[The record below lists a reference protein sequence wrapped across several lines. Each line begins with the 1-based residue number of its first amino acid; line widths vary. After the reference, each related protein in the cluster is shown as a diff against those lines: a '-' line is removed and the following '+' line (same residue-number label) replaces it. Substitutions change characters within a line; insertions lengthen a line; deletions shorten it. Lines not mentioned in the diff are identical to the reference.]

1 MGMGRIVAQ
10 CGGLANRTMRY
21 LAMGSPPPTQRDPE
35 TSSSRW
41 NGRLARGLG
50 HVGPSCRWFRSR
62 PTGSLLWM
70 GKTPIRRSLVA
81 SLVLFGNLV
90 LTAPAAQAAVSALP
104 AGFTD
109 TPVASGMTNPT
120 AMAFAP
126 DGRLFVAQQGGAL
139 RVIKNGSLVAT
150 PFMTLTVD
158 QSGERGL
165 LGVAFDP
172 DFPINQYVYVY
183 YTATSP
189 AVHNRVSR
197 FTANGDVVVPGSE
210 VVLLN
215 LPNLSATNHNG
226 GAIHFGPDGK
236 LYVAVGENAVS
247 SNSQSLANPLGKLL
261 RINRDG
267 SIPTDNPFYGSTS
280 GINRSIWAR
289 GLRNPFTFA
298 FQSSTGRLFINDVG
312 QSTWE
317 EINDGVAGSNYG
329 WPVSEGPTST
339 AGQRGPLFVYGH
351 GNGPV
356 AGCAIA
362 GGAFYNPVAPQ
373 FPASYIGSYFFAD
386 LCGNAIYRIQPAN
399 GYALSTFATGL
410 DQPVDL
416 QVGPDGNLYYL
427 ARGGGGVVGRI
438 AYPTSPPAAVDTT
451 FVAIDPV
458 RVLDSRFGTG
468 LPGAFAVGVPRTWP
482 VAGVA
487 GLPADAVAVTGNVTV
502 TAQTGAGWVTVS
514 PTPTTNASPSTVNFP
529 LGEDRANNVTIALG
543 PAGSLSAV
551 YASSPGRTA
560 QLIFDVTGYF
570 LASNAGA
577 TYRPLGPV
585 RSLDTRAAN
594 GLPGMFATDVPRTWQ
609 VAGRD
614 GIPADAVAVSGNVT
628 VTGQSSAG
636 WVAVTPDQVVSP
648 ATSTLNFPAVDT
660 RANGLTVALGSGGTL
675 SAVYHG
681 NSGGSTHLVFD
692 VTGYYLA
699 DLAGARF
706 VPLVPGRVLDTRVVT
721 GLAGPF
727 VTGTPR
733 VLTLVP
739 GSAVPSTATAI
750 TGNLT
755 VVNARSAGWV
765 AMTELPTASPGT
777 STLNFPAADT
787 RANGI
792 TAPLSSPERSP

>member
-1 MGMGRIVAQ
+1 MRKTQIGR
-10 CGGLANRTMRY
+10 
-21 LAMGSPPPTQRDPE
+21 
-35 TSSSRW
+35 
-41 NGRLARGLG
+41 
-50 HVGPSCRWFRSR
+50 F
-62 PTGSLLWM
+62 
-70 GKTPIRRSLVA
+70 LVV
-81 SLVLFGNLV
+81 SLVLTSNLV
-90 LTAPAAQAAVSALP
+90 LAAPAAAASVP

-109 TPVASGMTNPT
+109 TIVASGMPNPT

-139 RVIKNGSLVAT
+139 RVIKNGSLLAT
-150 PFMTLTVD
+150 PFLTVTVNS
-158 QSGERGL
+158 SGERGL

-172 DFPINQYVYVY
+172 DFPINQFVYIY

-189 AVHNRVSR
+189 AIHNRVSR
-197 FTANGDVVVPGSE
+197 FTANGDLAVPGSE
-210 VVLLN
+210 TVLLD

-247 SNSQSLANPLGKLL
+247 SNSQTLANTLGKLL

-312 QSTWE
+312 ASTWE
-317 EINDGVAGSNYG
+317 EINDGIAGSNYG
-329 WPVSEGPTST
+329 WPASEGPTST
-339 AGQRGPLFVYGH
+339 PGHRGPVFAYGH

-356 AGCAIA
+356 DGCAIA
-362 GGAFYNPVAPQ
+362 GGAFYNPVAVQ
-373 FPASYIGSYFFAD
+373 FPASYVGSYFFAD
-386 LCGNAIYRIQPAN
+386 LCANSIYRIDPAN
-399 GYALSTFATGL
+399 GYSISTFATGIGS
-410 DQPVDL
+410 PVDL

-427 ARGGGGVVGRI
+427 ARGSGGVVGRI
-438 AYPTSPPAAVDTT
+438 GYPTSPPPPTATT
-451 FVAIDPV
+451 FVAVSPV

-468 LPGAFAVGVPRTWP
+468 LSGAFSAGVPRSWQ

-487 GLPADAVAVTGNVTV
+487 GLPAHAVAVTGNVTV

-514 PTPTTNASPSTVNFP
+514 PTPSTNASPSTVNFP
-529 LGEDRANNVTIALG
+529 VGEDRPNNVTIALG
-543 PAGSLSAV
+543 PGGSLSAV
-551 YASSPGRTA
+551 YASAPGRTA
-560 QLIFDVTGYF
+560 HLVFDVTGYF
-570 LASNAGA
+570 VASNAGA
-577 TYRPLGPV
+577 TYRPLAPV
-585 RSLDTRAAN
+585 RSLDTRFGN
-594 GLPGMFATDVPRTWQ
+594 GLTGTFATAVPRTWQ
-609 VAGRD
+609 VAGRN
-614 GIPADAVAVSGNVT
+614 GIPAAAVAITGNVT
-628 VTGQSSAG
+628 VTGQTSGG
-636 WVAVTPDQVVSP
+636 WVTVTPNPVAMP
-648 ATSTLNFPAVDT
+648 ATSTLNFPAADT
-660 RANGLTVALGSGGTL
+660 RANGLTVALGAGGTL

-681 NSGGSTHLVFD
+681 SSGSSTHLVFD

-699 DLAGARF
+699 DLAGRRF
-706 VPLVPGRVLDTRVVT
+706 VPLVPGRVLDSRFIT

-727 VTGTPR
+727 VSGIPR
-733 VLTLVP
+733 VLTVVP
-739 GSAVPSTATAI
+739 GSAVPSTAAAI

-765 AMTELPTASPGT
+765 AMTEQPTASPGST

-792 TAPLSSPERSP
+792 TARLSPTGTVALIHVGTSGHTTDLILDVTGYFH